1 MNTKITN
8 DQLRQFGVV
17 FSIGVLLIFG
27 LLLPYLAHKQ
37 VFDWVLFVALPV
49 GISALILPIILKPV
63 YIVWMKIGAVLG
75 WINTRIILCTIYFV
89 VFMPVGIFMR
99 LLGKDPMSRNLKEN
113 VTSYRVETLSTD
125 AQKME
130 KPY

>member
-1 MNTKITN
+1 MSTKITN
-8 DQLRQFGVV
+8 NQLREFGVV

-27 LLLPYLAHKQ
+27 LLIPYWVDKPAS
-37 VFDWVLFVALPV
+37 DWVLFAALPV
-49 GISALILPIILKPV
+49 GIIALILPIILKPV

-75 WINTRIILCTIYFV
+75 WVNTRIILGVVYFV
-89 VFMPVGIFMR
+89 VFVPVGLLMR

-113 VTSYRVETLSTD
+113 LTSYRVETQTTD

-130 KPY
+130 RPY